1 MKAQDIMTPN
11 PAAVTPGDSLA
22 HAAEIMR
29 SRGVGLVPVVDDL
42 QRMRLEGVITDRDIA
57 VRCVANHRGTGCQVS
72 DHMTSGHLDT
82 VHPDDD
88 VSEVIARMERDQV
101 RRIPVVDERGRLTG
115 IIAQADLATK
125 LGPKE
130 PARVQHLLER
140 ISAPAAATVM

>member
-1 MKAQDIMTPN
+1 MKAQDIMTAN
-11 PAAVTPGDSLA
+11 PAAVTPNDSLG

-42 QRMRLEGVITDRDIA
+42 QRMHLEGVITDRDIA
-57 VRCVANHRGTGCQVS
+57 VRCVAHQHGTGCRVS
-72 DHMTSGHLDT
+72 DHMTSGQLDT

-88 VSEVIARMERDQV
+88 VGEVIARMKRDQV
-101 RRIPVVDERGRLTG
+101 RRIPVVDERGRLAG

-130 PARVQHLLER
+130 PTQVEQVLER
-140 ISAPAAATVM
+140 ISAPATAPVA